1 MVPAAIICGLLL
13 CFSSASKDGFT
24 HPAQALVSPVT
35 VNEPR
40 DASRYLVPIVAPLV
54 RTRPG
59 NPFVSSDAA
68 PFVQG
73 KLTTATSRVMST
85 AVVIGPGFQTLPAKR
100 PKRSA

>member
-1 MVPAAIICGLLL
+1 MVPAAIICGLLM
-13 CFSSASKDGFT
+13 CFSSAPTSGFT
-24 HPAQALVSPVT
+24 HPAQAFVSPVT

-54 RTRPG
+54 KTRPG

-73 KLTTATSRVMST
+73 KLITLPRSKMST
-85 AVVIGPGFQTLPAKR
+85 AAVIGPGFQTLTAKR